1 MVPRKH
7 SRANTIKGRNETK
20 LEHGMLH
27 RKRLTCKQLK
37 NPSKNQMEQT
47 KTTGK
52 VLGRAVPEVT
62 YGSKTLADNRS
73 R

>member
-20 LEHGMLH
+20 LE
-27 RKRLTCKQLK
+27 K
-37 NPSKNQMEQT
+37 SSINQMEQT

-52 VLGRAVPEVT
+52 VLGRALPEVT
-62 YGSKTLADNRS
+62 YVSKTLADNRS
-73 R
+73 T